1 MGEEIGVEGSAG
13 GIRGPPGR
21 WKAFRDRAGGTL
33 GGGAGLDRRGGDRGK
48 GSCARSRGK
57 GGLAGAGSWR
67 REGTG
72 WPGEKVC

>member
-1 MGEEIGVEGSAG
+1 MAG
-13 GIRGPPGR
+13 FQGQG
-21 WKAFRDRAGGTL
+21 WGTL

-48 GSCARSRGK
+48 KGRAREAEGREDQRALEA
-57 GGLAGAGSWR
+57 GGV